1 MKRLRSSDDLD
12 YYGDKSLCKDSA
24 SNRSSSSSHRSGFYS
39 PKPGDAPPRK
49 VLLTSYSSRY
59 DRDRPLDD
67 DARDALR
74 IPRKRSDHDLE
85 RYDRRKLLGSGFGP
99 DRHGERKGH
108 GADFAERA
116 DGYGGNGRGVAHRS
130 DGFSGPKKE
139 FPKGFRSER
148 DRSRREG
155 STSSS
160 SWQRF
165 GNGSKEVDEGR
176 SFRAGFMED
185 RERKAL
191 RDVKSPTWSRDS
203 GSEQSRR
210 GFRDG
215 KVREKEKEKS
225 PSVSRGD
232 SGSEQQSRMRSRSR
246 SPPKHQEAGEVKEK
260 DKEKE
265 KEKEKE
271 EEKEKEKS
279 PSWSSGRSQ
288 SVETK
293 KQEESSLAESGSSSE
308 MEEGE
313 LEPEAAGELGSAPE
327 VGSGGSPQKA
337 VQLESGHR
345 EVVEIEGRAE
355 AAEEVNKSPC
365 EEGKDCPEE
374 SPVEEK
380 REHTDEA
387 SQDHRKTS
395 NDEMSGSNDEE
406 SETESDS
413 AIVKDREI
421 LKGEEESWGGHLE
434 SAEEAI
440 QYRKHLHDE
449 EPPKQD
455 KAIDLQLKEEDADS
469 QELKL
474 GEPAGSSLPDDSTGL
489 AGERLVH
496 SFKDKGKSVAFMPI
510 EVAEVA
516 KERVWIEREFRDVV
530 SSRDMDMEGPST
542 RGFELFS
549 SSPVRKVEKS
559 DNAGIT
565 GQKDDKLGME
575 QLDLSLSLPNV
586 LLPIGATG
594 DNTTAAAPASP
605 SQCRSVQSWSTFRT
619 NSEGFTQSFS
629 GSQSFFHNPSCS
641 LTQNSVDYEQSV
653 KSRPLFQGV
662 DWQAL
667 AQNEAKPNEAPVY
680 QGSLSNGNGS
690 LYQSQAVLGNSNSD
704 LIQAL
709 NLRAEGSG
717 KMHSGLDKQLSF
729 NKQVMGG
736 QTKRHDDV
744 KSPSQSIGS
753 HEMGTSYGFDKKQAA
768 REKHGGSLYRSG
780 SQKERDQQLMDGS
793 GTEFVESLIE
803 KIVSEPLYEIARKFR
818 EMREESLAYFKESIR
833 ELMLNKDKHRQLLA
847 FREALQNRSDITVEM
862 LLKCHQTQL
871 DILVALK
878 TGLPDYLQL
887 PSSLPS
893 SDLAEIFLNL
903 RCKNVSCRSAL
914 PASGCDCKV
923 CVKSGFCSDCMC
935 LVCSKFDMASD
946 TCKWVG
952 CDVCLHWCHVECAIR
967 ESYIRNGHSATG
979 TQGMTEMQ
987 FHCVACNHPSE
998 MFGFVKEVFQNFA
1011 RGWNIE
1017 NFYREL
1023 EYVKRIFHVSKDLR
1037 GKRLYEVADQM
1048 MVRLANNANLPE
1060 VYSYIMTF
1068 LNESNSAKYDK
1079 TLDSGIERGK
1089 GVNNVAGASQDMSW
1103 VTGAVAER
1111 VPFQGERLSSTIPS
1125 PNIGRS
1131 DQHALELE
1139 LQRSD
1144 KKEPLFD
1151 ELESIVRIKKAEAKM
1166 FQKRADDARREAEG
1180 LKRIAVAK
1188 SEKIEEEYTARIAKL
1203 RLAEAEELRRKK
1215 LEELQALERAHL
1227 EYFNMKIRMEADIK
1241 DLLLRM
1247 EATQRNLAL

>member
-1 MKRLRSSDDLD
+1 MKRLRSCDDLD

-39 PKPGDAPPRK
+39 AKGAGGGGGDAPPRK

-59 DRDRPLDD
+59 DRDRSLDD
-67 DARDALR
+67 DARDGLR

-85 RYDRRKLLGSGFGP
+85 RYDNRRKGLGSGFGP
-99 DRHGERKGH
+99 DRHSDRKGH
-108 GADFAERA
+108 GVDFADRA
-116 DGYGGNGRGVAHRS
+116 DGYGSGNNRGFAHRS
-130 DGFSGPKKE
+130 DGFSGPKE
-139 FPKGFRSER
+139 FPKKFRSER

-160 SWQRF
+160 SWQRY

-191 RDVKSPTWSRDS
+191 RDVKSPTWSKDS

-232 SGSEQQSRMRSRSR
+232 SGSEQQSRMRS
-246 SPPKHQEAGEVKEK
+246 PPKNLEAGEVQV
-260 DKEKE
+260 
-265 KEKEKE
+265 
-271 EEKEKEKS
+271 KEKEKS
-279 PSWSSGRSQ
+279 PSWSSERSR

-293 KQEESSLAESGSSSE
+293 KHEELLAESGSSSE

-313 LEPEAAGELGSAPE
+313 LEPEAAGELKLAPE
-327 VGSGGSPQKA
+327 AGNGGSPKKA
-337 VQLESGHR
+337 DQSESVHR
-345 EVVEIEGRAE
+345 EVVESEGRAE
-355 AAEEVNKSPC
+355 VAEEVGKSHC
-365 EEGKDCPEE
+365 EEGKQCPEG

-387 SQDHRKTS
+387 FQDHGKTS
-395 NDEMSGSNDEE
+395 NDEMSGSNGEE

-434 SAEEAI
+434 SAEEVVH
-440 QYRKHLHDE
+440 YRVIGNQLHDE

-455 KAIDLQLKEEDADS
+455 KSIDLELKEEGAES
-469 QELKL
+469 QEFNL
-474 GEPAGSSLPDDSTGL
+474 GEPAGPVLPDDNTGL
-489 AGERLVH
+489 GGERLVH
-496 SFKDKGKSVAFMPI
+496 SSKDKGKSVAFMPI
-510 EVAEVA
+510 KVAEDA
-516 KERVWIEREFRDVV
+516 EERVWVEREFRDVV

-549 SSPVRKVEKS
+549 SSPVRKAEKS
-559 DNAGIT
+559 DNVALT
-565 GQKDDKLGME
+565 RQNDDKLGME

-594 DNTTAAAPASP
+594 DNTTTAPASP
-605 SQCRSVQSWSTFRT
+605 SQCRSVQSWSTFRS
-619 NSEGFTQSFS
+619 NSEGFTQSMSFS

-667 AQNEAKPNEAPVY
+667 AQNEAKPMEAPVY

-690 LYQSQAVLGNSNSD
+690 LYQSQAVQGNSNGD
-704 LIQAL
+704 LVQGL
-709 NLRAEGSG
+709 NLRAEGSS
-717 KMHSGLDKQLSF
+717 KMVSGLELSF
-729 NKQVMGG
+729 NKQVLGG

-744 KSPSQSIGS
+744 KSPSQSVGS
-753 HEMGTSYGFDKKQAA
+753 HDLGTSYGFDKKQAA

-780 SQKERDQQLMDGS
+780 SRKEPNQLLMGGS

-803 KIVSEPLYEIARKFR
+803 KMVSEPLYEIARKLC
-818 EMREESLAYFKESIR
+818 EMREESLAKFKESIR
-833 ELMLNKDKHRQLLA
+833 ELMVNGDKHQQLLA

-862 LLKCHQTQL
+862 LLKCHRAQL
-871 DILVALK
+871 EILVALK
-878 TGLPDYLQL
+878 TGLPDYLQV
-887 PSSLPS
+887 PSGLPS

-903 RCKNVSCRSAL
+903 RCRNVSCRSAL
-914 PASGCDCKV
+914 PANGCDCKV
-923 CVKSGFCSDCMC
+923 CVKNGFCSDCMC
-935 LVCSKFDMASD
+935 LVCSKFDMASN
-946 TCKWVG
+946 TCSWVG

-967 ESYIRNGHSATG
+967 ESYIRNGHSAAG

-987 FHCVACNHPSE
+987 FHCVACDHLSE

-1011 RGWNIE
+1011 RGWNVE

-1023 EYVKRIFHVSKDLR
+1023 EHVKRIFQASKDLR

-1048 MVRLANNANLPE
+1048 LVRLANKANLPD
-1060 VYSYIMTF
+1060 VYSHIMTF
-1068 LNESNSAKYDK
+1068 LNESDSAKYDK

-1089 GVNNVAGASQDMSW
+1089 GINNVVGTSQDMSW
-1103 VTGAVAER
+1103 VTAAVVEK
-1111 VPFQGERLSSTIPS
+1111 VPFQGERVSSIVPS

-1131 DQHALELE
+1131 DKHALELE

-1151 ELESIVRIKKAEAKM
+1151 ELESIVRIKQVEAKM
-1166 FQKRADDARREAEG
+1166 FQNRADDARREAEG
-1180 LKRIAVAK
+1180 LKRIAAAK
-1188 SEKIEEEYTARIAKL
+1188 NEKIEEEYTARIAKL
-1203 RLAEAEELRRKK
+1203 RLPEAQELRRQKS
-1215 LEELQALERAHL
+1215 EELHALERAHL
-1227 EYFNMKIRMEADIK
+1227 EYYNMKIRMEADIK
-1241 DLLLRM
+1241 DLLLKM

>member
-12 YYGDKSLCKDSA
+12 YYGGGDKGVGKDSA
-24 SNRSSSSSHRSGFYS
+24 SNRSSSSSHRSGGFYS
-39 PKPGDAPPRK
+39 GKPGEAAPPRK
-49 VLLTSYSSRY
+49 VLLASYSSRY

-67 DARDALR
+67 DGGRDGLR

-85 RYDRRKLLGSGFGP
+85 RYDRRKGLGLGFGP
-99 DRHGERKGH
+99 DRHAERKGH
-108 GADFAERA
+108 GVDFAER
-116 DGYGGNGRGVAHRS
+116 DGYGGNRGFAHRS
-130 DGFSGPKKE
+130 DGFCGPKKE

-165 GNGSKEVDEGR
+165 GNGSKDVDESR
-176 SFRAGFMED
+176 SIRPGFMDD
-185 RERKAL
+185 RDRKAL
-191 RDVKSPTWSRDS
+191 RDAKSPTWSKDS

-210 GFRDG
+210 GLRDG
-215 KVREKEKEKS
+215 KVREKEKDKS
-225 PSVSRGD
+225 PSVSKGD
-232 SGSEQQSRMRSRSR
+232 SGSEQQSKMR
-246 SPPKHQEAGEVKEK
+246 SPPKNLEAREVKA
-260 DKEKE
+260 
-265 KEKEKE
+265 
-271 EEKEKEKS
+271 KEKEKS
-279 PSWSSGRSQ
+279 PSWSSERS

-293 KQEESSLAESGSSSE
+293 KPEELLAESGSSSE

-313 LEPEAAGELGSAPE
+313 LEPEAAGEVGLAPE
-327 VGSGGSPQKA
+327 VGNGGSPKKS
-337 VQLESGHR
+337 VQLESDHR
-345 EVVEIEGRAE
+345 EVVESEGRAKV
-355 AAEEVNKSPC
+355 AEVVGKSLC
-365 EEGKDCPEE
+365 EEEKECPEE

-387 SQDHRKTS
+387 FQDHRKIS
-395 NDEMSGSNDEE
+395 NDEMSGSNGEE

-434 SAEEAI
+434 SAEEAVH
-440 QYRKHLHDE
+440 YRVLGKHLQDE

-455 KAIDLQLKEEDADS
+455 KGFDLELKEEGAES
-469 QELKL
+469 QEFKL
-474 GEPAGSSLPDDSTGL
+474 GEPEGSVLPEDKTGL

-496 SFKDKGKSVAFMPI
+496 SFKDKGKSVAFVPI

-516 KERVWIEREFRDVV
+516 EERLWVEREFRDVV

-549 SSPVRKVEKS
+549 SSPVRKAEKS
-559 DNAGIT
+559 DNPGIPR
-565 GQKDDKLGME
+565 QKDDKLGME

-594 DNTTAAAPASP
+594 DNTAAAPASP

-619 NSEGFTQSFS
+619 NSEGFTQSMSFS

-667 AQNEAKPNEAPVY
+667 AQNEAKPKEAPVY

-690 LYQSQAVLGNSNSD
+690 LYQSQAVQGNSNGE
-704 LIQAL
+704 LVQGL
-709 NLRAEGSG
+709 NLRVSEGSS
-717 KMHSGLDKQLSF
+717 KMLSGLDRQLSF
-729 NKQVMGG
+729 NKQLMGG

-744 KSPSQSIGS
+744 KSPSQSVGS
-753 HEMGTSYGFDKKQAA
+753 HDLGTSYGFDKKRAA
-768 REKHGGSLYRSG
+768 REKHGSSLYRSG
-780 SQKERDQQLMDGS
+780 SQKEHDQLLMGGS

-818 EMREESLAYFKESIR
+818 EMREESLTCFKESIR
-833 ELMLNKDKHRQLLA
+833 ELMVNKDKQRQLWA
-847 FREALQNRSDITVEM
+847 FREALQNRSDITIEM
-862 LLKCHQTQL
+862 LLKCHRAQL
-871 DILVALK
+871 EILVALK

-887 PSSLPS
+887 QSGHPS

-903 RCKNVSCRSAL
+903 RCRNLSCRNAL
-914 PASGCDCKV
+914 PVNECDCKV
-923 CVKSGFCSDCMC
+923 CVKKNGFCSDCMC
-935 LVCSKFDMASD
+935 LVCSKFDMASN
-946 TCKWVG
+946 TCSWVG
-952 CDVCLHWCHVECAIR
+952 CDVCLHWCHVDCAIR
-967 ESYIRNGHSATG
+967 ESYIRNGHSATS

-987 FHCVACNHPSE
+987 FHCVACDHPSE

-1011 RGWNIE
+1011 RGWNAE

-1023 EYVKRIFHVSKDLR
+1023 EYVKRIFHASKDLR
-1037 GKRLYEVADQM
+1037 GRRLCEVADQM
-1048 MVRLANNANLPE
+1048 LMRLANKANLPE
-1060 VYSYIMTF
+1060 VYIYIMTF
-1068 LNESNSAKYDK
+1068 LNGSDSAKYDK

-1089 GVNNVAGASQDMSW
+1089 GVNNVAGSSQDMSW
-1103 VTGAVAER
+1103 VTAAVAEK
-1111 VPFQGERLSSTIPS
+1111 VPFQGERVCSTIPS
-1125 PNIGRS
+1125 PNMGRS
-1131 DQHALELE
+1131 DKHALELE

-1151 ELESIVRIKKAEAKM
+1151 EVESIVRIKQAEAKM
-1166 FQKRADDARREAEG
+1166 FQNRADDARREADG
-1180 LKRIAVAK
+1180 LKRIAMAK
-1188 SEKIEEEYTARIAKL
+1188 NEKVEEEYMARIAKL
-1203 RLAEAEELRRKK
+1203 RLPEAEELRRQKF
-1215 LEELQALERAHL
+1215 EELQALERAHR
-1227 EYFNMKIRMEADIK
+1227 EYYNMKIRMEADIK
-1241 DLLLRM
+1241 DLLSKM